1 MKSYLHDNPDLRLV
15 LNNDLQV
22 GRTISGPT
30 GSVVLDDCNFHECVD
45 LKDFEALKTLAIDP
59 PDGEFLVMN
68 YRINGEFPAPF
79 RIYPY
84 IDESIP
90 FKLQFKINVRSSFPP
105 NHFATGVVIK
115 FPVPK
120 STTGVTYDVGKG
132 VQGQSFEYK
141 ASEQCAY
148 WTINKF

>member
-84 IDESIP
+84 IDES
-90 FKLQFKINVRSSFPP
+90 
-105 NHFATGVVIK
+105 
-115 FPVPK
+115 
-120 STTGVTYDVGKG
+120 
-132 VQGQSFEYK
+132 
-141 ASEQCAY
+141 
-148 WTINKF
+148 

>member
-22 GRTISGPT
+22 GRTVSGPSS
-30 GSVVLDDCNFHECVD
+30 SVILDDCNFHECVD
-45 LKDFEALKTLAIDP
+45 LKDFESMKTLAINP

-68 YRINGEFPAPF
+68 YRINGEYPAPF
-79 RIYPY
+79 RMYPY
-84 IDESIP
+84 IDEVSP
-90 FKLQFKINVRSSFPP
+90 YKLNLTIKVRSSFPA

-115 FPVPK
+115 FPVPRTC
-120 STTGVTYDVGKG
+120 SGVAHELSPK

-141 ASEQCAY
+141 QSE
-148 WTINKF
+148 

>member
-30 GSVVLDDCNFHECVD
+30 STVVLDDCNFHECVD

-84 IDESIP
+84 IDETTP
-90 FKLQFKINVRSSFPP
+90 FKLQFKVNVRSSFPP

-115 FPVPK
+115 FPVPR
-120 STTGVTYDVGKG
+120 STTGVTYEVGKG
-132 VQGQSFEYK
+132 V
-141 ASEQCAY
+141 
-148 WTINKF
+148 